1 MQNQRL
7 KLLKVS
13 PTHFLHHLQKKANR
27 QVSDSVP
34 KGCEG
39 TIVMIYTSP
48 TIGYEVEFVDEFR
61 NTIDIITVKEED
73 IVPVNNV

>member
-1 MQNQRL
+1 MRCVMYYLYQ
-7 KLLKVS
+7 VV
-13 PTHFLHHLQKKANR
+13 KANR